1 MDSHSQETLQRVEQ
15 NENTFDTLRIGG
27 ETDELDL
34 SDDEGRFTSSENKD
48 FARLVAILILSN

>member
-48 FARLVAILILSN
+48 FARL